1 MGDQFQL
8 LFALDAGNLEGFI
21 GLPGAA
27 GMIARLETEDVF
39 WEYLQ
44 LTERDFSDEEGR
56 TADPAFI
63 PRAVRRRIMDGD
75 AENGRNL
82 KHREQNR
89 REQNA
94 RERIIVT
101 DRSALAQAL
110 TENEI
115 CVIGFQHGAEAGS
128 FFQGT
133 ELVLFSFE
141 DLDAVF
147 FRNVLKHF
155 HHLPVYIAETERLVL
170 RESIAE
176 DFDAI
181 FRMSRELTPDAT
193 TDAFS
198 GDPEA
203 EREKFLRYI
212 QYAYSF
218 FGFGLWTVLERQSG
232 AVIGRCGLM
241 PAADRRTPEG
251 RVELGYLIAREMRG
265 KGYALEACRAVLD
278 FAFREL
284 ECGEIYAGI
293 GGGNTESIRLARR
306 LGFSREDDPGEAG
319 SGYSTDLWKLTA
331 EEYEKESC

>member
-21 GLPGAA
+21 GLRGAA

-63 PRAVRRRIMDGD
+63 PRAVRRRILDGD

-133 ELVLFSFE
+133 ELVLSSFE

-181 FRMSRELTPDAT
+181 FRMSRELIPDAT

>member
-1 MGDQFQL
+1 MRSYTI
-8 LFALDAGNLEGFI
+8 NI
-21 GLPGAA
+21 IP
-27 GMIARLETEDVF
+27 
-39 WEYLQ
+39 EY
-44 LTERDFSDEEGR
+44 
-56 TADPAFI
+56 TADPVVHISQYDKHYPIYFT
-63 PRAVRRRIMDGD
+63 IMDGD

-133 ELVLFSFE
+133 ELVLSSFE

-203 EREKFLRYI
+203 GP
-212 QYAYSF
+212 AHA
-218 FGFGLWTVLERQSG
+218 GRQSG
-232 AVIGRCGLM
+232 TGL
-241 PAADRRTPEG
+241 PDRQGNERK
-251 RVELGYLIAREMRG
+251 RI
-265 KGYALEACRAVLD
+265 CS
-278 FAFREL
+278 
-284 ECGEIYAGI
+284 
-293 GGGNTESIRLARR
+293 GGLQG
-306 LGFSREDDPGEAG
+306 G
-319 SGYSTDLWKLTA
+319 SGLCLPGA
-331 EEYEKESC
+331 

>member
-8 LFALDAGNLEGFI
+8 LFALDAGILEGFI

-133 ELVLFSFE
+133 ELVLSSFE

-306 LGFSREDDPGEAG
+306 LGFSREDDPG

-331 EEYEKESC
+331 EEYEKES